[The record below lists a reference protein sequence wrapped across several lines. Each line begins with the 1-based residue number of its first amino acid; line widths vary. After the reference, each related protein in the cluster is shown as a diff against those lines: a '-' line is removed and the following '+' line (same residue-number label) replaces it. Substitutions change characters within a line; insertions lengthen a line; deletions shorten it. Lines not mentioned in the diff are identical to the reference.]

1 MVRLGIFLF
10 LLFLTFVGETSSSR
24 VSDVLFLFLF
34 FFFCFFLS
42 LDLFIFWQDL
52 PRVCEQVEFTSN
64 NIEDGTPQILL
75 PWTPSSCQEMQL
87 AVTGG
92 CAKAS
97 SDYLWLTSDES
108 IISLSPNGVI
118 KAKKPGVAT
127 VIAVSTSEP
136 HNFDEILVKV
146 PVPPSMVMWQNVPVE
161 TVVVSRLQ
169 IGVTMKSSK
178 GAQNFDTTLHRNN
191 IHTDSAKETRSS
203 RRCSTYP
210 LKFRKKKFVALDNG
224 KKATFECHVKPPFIG
239 TSKPWIELETG
250 NIYCIFISNS
260 NNMKPLKGAS
270 SALLLGRLSVSGTR
284 KTMNITS
291 EFNNVI
297 ITILENSDVQ
307 IHGREKESLS
317 MSSRVDV
324 GVPKTEVEMIVTLSA
339 AGQKMIIRYEVD
351 ESQIP
356 VKPYFVYLLMVP
368 FLDFI
373 VIIIML
379 KVLPRQRR

>member
-1 MVRLGIFLF
+1 MFFFLF
-10 LLFLTFVGETSSSR
+10 VC
-24 VSDVLFLFLF
+24 F
-34 FFFCFFLS
+34 FFFFFVSFFL
-42 LDLFIFWQDL
+42 LTCLFSGRICPGFVSKWNSRRTIL
-52 PRVCEQVEFTSN
+52 KMAHLR
-64 NIEDGTPQILL
+64 LL

-87 AVTGG
+87 AVTG
-92 CAKAS
+92 AS

-108 IISLSPNGVI
+108 IISLSPYGVI
-118 KAKKPGVAT
+118 KAKRPGIAT
-127 VIAVSTSEP
+127 VMAVSTSEP
-136 HNFDEILVKV
+136 QNFDEVTHTEIISKEATKKLFIINFKI
-146 PVPPSMVMWQNVPVE
+146 
-161 TVVVSRLQ
+161 VSRLLGYFLPPQ
-169 IGVTMKSSK
+169 ARFIYLVLKFKVIEQGENM
-178 GAQNFDTTLHRNN
+178 A
-191 IHTDSAKETRSS
+191 SS
-203 RRCSTYP
+203 RASKPSKCDQSYRSFT
-210 LKFRKKKFVALDNG
+210 LKTEKNKFVALDNG

-379 KVLPRQRR
+379 KVLPLQRR

>member
-1 MVRLGIFLF
+1 MFF
-10 LLFLTFVGETSSSR
+10 FC
-24 VSDVLFLFLF
+24 LFLF

-108 IISLSPNGVI
+108 IISLSPYGVI
-118 KAKKPGVAT
+118 KAKRPGIAT
-127 VIAVSTSEP
+127 VMAVSTSEP
-136 HNFDEILVKV
+136 QNFDEILVKV

-178 GAQNFDTTLHRNN
+178 GKYCDKKEKKKRNN

-203 RRCSTYP
+203 RCSTCP
-210 LKFRKKKFVALDNG
+210 LKFRKNKFVALDNG